1 MISLEQ
7 VKQLETRVHSAVAR
21 IRSLTTENTTLK
33 ENLSSYELRID
44 ELEKLVSAF
53 KSEQQEIEAGI
64 IAALSQLDGLEDTV
78 ADTGADLPQEQPPEQ
93 PAEQSETPADP
104 PAAPPEIEDAP
115 ENRDD
120 AEPEAPAEDESA
132 PGDELMAADASSDDS
147 TDTQPDVEEPELD
160 IF

>member
-21 IRSLTTENTTLK
+21 IRSLTAENTTLK
-33 ENLSSYELRID
+33 ESLSSYERRID

-78 ADTGADLPQEQPPEQ
+78 AETNADLPQEQPPEEL
-93 PAEQSETPADP
+93 PEQDETPADP
-104 PAAPPEIEDAP
+104 PDAPPVDEPAP
-115 ENRDD
+115 VDD
-120 AEPEAPAEDESA
+120 PMPQNTTAEDEA
-132 PGDELMAADASSDDS
+132 DTEMDE
-147 TDTQPDVEEPELD
+147 EEPELD

>member
-21 IRSLTTENTTLK
+21 IRSLTAENTTLK
-33 ENLSSYELRID
+33 ENLSSYERRID

-64 IAALSQLDGLEDTV
+64 IAALSQLDGLEDAV
-78 ADTGADLPQEQPPEQ
+78 AETNADLPQEQPPEEL
-93 PAEQSETPADP
+93 PEQDETPADP
-104 PAAPPEIEDAP
+104 PDAPPVDEPAP
-115 ENRDD
+115 VDD
-120 AEPEAPAEDESA
+120 PTPQNTTAEDEA
-132 PGDELMAADASSDDS
+132 DTEMDE
-147 TDTQPDVEEPELD
+147 EEPELD

>member
-21 IRSLTTENTTLK
+21 IRSLTAENTTLK
-33 ENLSSYELRID
+33 ENLSSYERRID

-78 ADTGADLPQEQPPEQ
+78 AETDADLPQEQPQEQPPEELPEQ
-93 PAEQSETPADP
+93 DETPADP
-104 PAAPPEIEDAP
+104 PDAPPAGEAAPV
-115 ENRDD
+115 DD
-120 AEPEAPAEDESA
+120 PMPPNTTAKDE
-132 PGDELMAADASSDDS
+132 GDTEMDE
-147 TDTQPDVEEPELD
+147 EEPELD

>member
-21 IRSLTTENTTLK
+21 IRSLTAENTTLK
-33 ENLSSYELRID
+33 ENLSSYERRID

-64 IAALSQLDGLEDTV
+64 IAALSQLDGLEDAV
-78 ADTGADLPQEQPPEQ
+78 AETDADLPQEQPPEEL
-93 PAEQSETPADP
+93 PEQDETPADP
-104 PAAPPEIEDAP
+104 PDAPPVDEPAP
-115 ENRDD
+115 VDD
-120 AEPEAPAEDESA
+120 QTPQNTIAEDEA
-132 PGDELMAADASSDDS
+132 DTEMDE
-147 TDTQPDVEEPELD
+147 EEPELD